1 MDPNW
6 AVGPQEEGEEEDE
19 KEEEE
24 EEDKKRRSNTISP
37 YKLQY
42 VTYHEAVV
50 ESSCSVKNLT
60 KEIAVFRLTGSK
72 SS

>member
-42 VTYHEAVV
+42 VTYH
-50 ESSCSVKNLT
+50 
-60 KEIAVFRLTGSK
+60 
-72 SS
+72 